1 MSYVVIQTTSLSRYP
16 PTIFYPQAHREK
28 DFRYISLSVIEGD
41 QTTVLN
47 ENYGKP
53 ELKSKAVLP
62 VFPTQLLSGSALS
75 GLSAIIITHSLCRF
89 IVTFLLFF

>member
-1 MSYVVIQTTSLSRYP
+1 M
-16 PTIFYPQAHREK
+16 
-28 DFRYISLSVIEGD
+28 IEGD

-62 VFPTQLLSGSALS
+62 VFPTQLLSGSPPCL
-75 GLSAIIITHSLCRF
+75 
-89 IVTFLLFF
+89 VFLPSSSHTAYVEDLLLPFYYASRKFNKYSRIHLKLV